1 MNPIS
6 RCGLTRARCR
16 GPSGRKI
23 DATATDARS
32 WHRPPA
38 GCRLAGKSGDGQQPK
53 RIEME
58 NQQNGRTG
66 WSEDP
71 LRQKTVDTTKAKK
84 QGKLG
89 ELIGKNKLW
98 SSEPGTQVTYV
109 WDGLQ
114 QYRRCAHRGL
124 RGGDEFRTAARSR
137 TSPKPLIK
145 MLHSCGMIK
154 YTEEPTC
161 LHEPRPPR
169 RWPAMC
175 GCHCCPTR
183 PWTPTPREESELF
196 GQQKVW
202 QCPGDCISLVR
213 TQPPRWQELAQFG
226 ARTPAAEGQQR
237 QSQAESESHPS
248 MASRCPQDVCEPP
261 VFWVGEGVGW
271 WC

>member
-1 MNPIS
+1 
-6 RCGLTRARCR
+6 
-16 GPSGRKI
+16 
-23 DATATDARS
+23 
-32 WHRPPA
+32 
-38 GCRLAGKSGDGQQPK
+38 
-53 RIEME
+53 ME

-169 RWPAMC
+169 R
-175 GCHCCPTR
+175 
-183 PWTPTPREESELF
+183 
-196 GQQKVW
+196 
-202 QCPGDCISLVR
+202 
-213 TQPPRWQELAQFG
+213 
-226 ARTPAAEGQQR
+226 
-237 QSQAESESHPS
+237 
-248 MASRCPQDVCEPP
+248 
-261 VFWVGEGVGW
+261 
-271 WC
+271 